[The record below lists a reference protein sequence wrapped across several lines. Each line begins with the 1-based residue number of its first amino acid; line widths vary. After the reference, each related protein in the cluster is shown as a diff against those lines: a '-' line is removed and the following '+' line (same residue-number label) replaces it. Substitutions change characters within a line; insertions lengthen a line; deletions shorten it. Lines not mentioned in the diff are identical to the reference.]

1 MNWDDCLN
9 KYAIHLEFELG
20 LSKNSI
26 DSYLFDIKKLKD
38 FTEKNY
44 NQKSPEKI
52 KHNELKKFVFTISK
66 EVKASSQSRII
77 SGLKSFFNFLQNFI
91 VCEKFD

>member
-1 MNWDDCLN
+1 MNWDDCLK

-38 FTEKNY
+38 FIEKNY

-52 KHNELKKFVFTISK
+52 KHTELKKFIFTISVNRQWHSGIHTSPK
-66 EVKASSQSRII
+66 SSTPPSII
-77 SGLKSFFNFLQNFI
+77 IHS
-91 VCEKFD
+91 

>member
-38 FTEKNY
+38 FI
-44 NQKSPEKI
+44 EKI
-52 KHNELKKFVFTISK
+52 TIK
-66 EVKASSQSRII
+66 
-77 SGLKSFFNFLQNFI
+77 NP
-91 VCEKFD
+91 

>member
-26 DSYLFDIKKLKD
+26 DGYLFDIKKLKD
-38 FTEKNY
+38 FIEKNY
-44 NQKSPEKI
+44 NQKSPENI
-52 KHNELKKFVFTISK
+52 KHNELKKFVFIISK
-66 EVKASSQSRII
+66 EVKASW
-77 SGLKSFFNFLQNFI
+77 N
-91 VCEKFD
+91 